1 MKKITLENVYD
12 KLDEMGFEWNG
23 LFGNVLS
30 LDMDITNKN
39 DNAFRIANID
49 VDTKTVE
56 ITDFVEDDTTAIT
69 EEFEVFKGSWND
81 FLEWEWE

>member
-12 KLDEMGFEWNG
+12 KLDEMGFKLTG
-23 LFGNVLS
+23 RLL
-30 LDMDITNKN
+30 
-39 DNAFRIANID
+39 DNAFSMDTVNKNNNTLRIANID

-56 ITDFVEDDTTAIT
+56 ISDFVEDDTTATT

-81 FLEWEWE
+81 FLKWEWE